1 MEPLLIDSHCHLQML
16 ESKDGRD
23 TVAYMDAARD
33 RGVGYFLTVAVDL
46 AGLPDLLAIT
56 ERYPFTATS
65 VGVHPCADAD
75 QNPAPEELA
84 RLADHPAVL
93 AIGETGL
100 DYLCADESA
109 RPMQQQRF
117 RRHIQAACLAGK
129 PVIVHTRGAPEDTA
143 RILEEEGASQVGG
156 IIHCFTEDL
165 ESAERFMAQ
174 GFHISLSGILTFRNA
189 DALREVARQLP
200 LDRLLVETDCPY
212 LAPVP
217 HRGRQ
222 NEPAFVREV
231 AECLAEVRG
240 ESLET
245 VARATTENFRR
256 LFPTAE
262 IAGRESTGKLQ

>member
-1 MEPLLIDSHCHLQML
+1 MEPFLVDSHCHLQML
-16 ESKDGRD
+16 ESKAGRD
-23 TVAYMDAARD
+23 TVAYMEAARE

-46 AGLPDLLAIT
+46 AGLPELLAMT
-56 ERYPFTATS
+56 ERYPATATT
-65 VGVHPCADAD
+65 VGVHPCAGEE
-75 QNPAPEELA
+75 QNPSPEELA
-84 RLADHPAVL
+84 ELAGNPAVL

-100 DYLCADESA
+100 DYLCVDESA
-109 RPMQQQRF
+109 RPMQQERF
-117 RRHIQAACLAGK
+117 RRHIRGARLAGK

-143 RILEEEGASQVGG
+143 RILEEEGASEVGG
-156 IIHCFTEDL
+156 IIHCFTEDKA
-165 ESAERFMAQ
+165 SAERFMAQ

-189 DALREVARQLP
+189 DALRDVARQLP

-231 AECLAEVRG
+231 AECLAEIRG

-245 VARATTENFRR
+245 IAQATTENFRR
-256 LFPTAE
+256 LFPTAKL
-262 IAGRESTGKLQ
+262 TG